1 LQTLTFDISRSFVED
16 FGVEVERVREDA
28 EVAEALRDAE
38 ALALRR
44 DVQLVVGAVWQ
55 QERVAG
61 GVEKVGQV
69 LRPLD
74 GVRPLDLDATL
85 PELGQGLA
93 LG

>member
-44 DVQLVVGAVWQ
+44 DVQLVVGAAYDPSILMQRSQNWV
-55 QERVAG
+55 RVLPLA
-61 GVEKVGQV
+61 EKVWG
-69 LRPLD
+69 RSYD
-74 GVRPLDLDATL
+74 F
-85 PELGQGLA
+85 
-93 LG
+93 